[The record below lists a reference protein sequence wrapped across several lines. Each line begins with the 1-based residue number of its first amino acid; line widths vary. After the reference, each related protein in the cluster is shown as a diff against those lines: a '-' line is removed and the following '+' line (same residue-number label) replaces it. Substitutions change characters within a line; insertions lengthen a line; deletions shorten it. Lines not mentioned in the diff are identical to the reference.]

1 MTSCLSYRYELMNE
15 SPVFKKQF
23 RRSFKLQ
30 HNTELVVD
38 MVRREFKKHKHET
51 DPEKIQTL
59 KDNAARGLINHILF
73 ESEKMSGRKFS
84 SKS

>member
-1 MTSCLSYRYELMNE
+1 MM
-15 SPVFKKQF
+15 Q
-23 RRSFKLQ
+23 Q

-59 KDNAARGLINHILF
+59 KD
-73 ESEKMSGRKFS
+73 K
-84 SKS
+84 